1 MAFKV
6 THVETPVTQ
15 RVRTNAV
22 ETMEVPA
29 EVVSAM
35 EAEWEFTQDNAGY
48 TSVIQGDSASEALQ
62 NLQLAKAWAAQRKA
76 GKLTVTKLPEKPGKG
91 SPLAI
96 RVTLAKYDPNA
107 AKRGRKP
114 GSNGDST
121 SAS

>member
-6 THVETPVTQ
+6 THVETPVQT

-29 EVVSAM
+29 DVREAM
-35 EAEWEFTQDNAGY
+35 EAEWKFTQANAGY
-48 TSVIQGDSASEALQ
+48 TVVIGGDSASEALQ
-62 NLQLAKAWAAQRKA
+62 NVQYAKAWGMQRKA
-76 GKLTVTKLPEKPGKG
+76 GKVTVTRLPEKAGKG
-91 SPLAI
+91 NPLAL

-107 AKRGRKP
+107 AKRGRKA
-114 GSNGDST
+114 NGNGN

>member
-6 THVETPVTQ
+6 THVETPVQT

-29 EVVSAM
+29 DVRTAM
-35 EAEWEFTQDNAGY
+35 EAEWKFTQENAGY
-48 TSVIQGDSASEALQ
+48 TVVIGGDSASEALQ
-62 NLQLAKAWAAQRKA
+62 NVQYAKAWGMQRKNGKVTVTRLPEKA
-76 GKLTVTKLPEKPGKG
+76 GKGN
-91 SPLAI
+91 PLAL

-107 AKRGRKP
+107 AKRGRKA
-114 GSNGDST
+114 NGN